1 MKSDVEIQKDVID
14 QLTWEPI
21 LYDTE
26 IGIAVKNGVVTL
38 SGTVSN
44 YFQKVA
50 AEHAVKKVAGVKA
63 LAENIIVG
71 IAADFVRSDT
81 ELADAVVHALKWN
94 ISVPDDRI
102 MVKVE
107 NGVVSL
113 EGEVEWDFQ
122 RAAAETSVVHIAG
135 VKMVNNFITI
145 QPKITPINI
154 KQKIAESFER
164 SATIDAGKIEVEVN
178 GGKVTLNGKVR
189 SFAEQDDA
197 ITAAWSAPGVSE
209 VINNLELE
217 TMEYEWGNV

>member
-1 MKSDVEIQKDVID
+1 MKTDVEIQKDVID

-21 LYDTE
+21 LQETE
-26 IGIAVKNGVVTL
+26 IGVGVKNGIVTL
-38 SGTVSN
+38 SGTVVN

-63 LAENIIVG
+63 IAENIIVG

-94 ISVPDDRI
+94 ISVPDDKI

-122 RAAAETSVVHIAG
+122 RAATEKSVVHIAG

-145 QPKITPINI
+145 QPKITPNNI
-154 KQKIAESFER
+154 KQKITESFER
-164 SATIDAGKIEVEVN
+164 SATIDAGKIEVQVN
-178 GGKVTLNGKVR
+178 GGTVTLTGKVR

-197 ITAAWSAPGVSE
+197 ITAAWSAPGVCQ
-209 VINNLELE
+209 VINDLDLEE
-217 TMEYEWGNV
+217 TEYLF